1 MIQARH
7 VAGIPHA
14 MRLGLGVSRSLELL
28 RKCDTVQFMLL
39 VQYSDAP
46 TPPTRVSVVSSILMQ
61 EPSVGK
67 KKSIEIQNPKS
78 KIQTPN
84 SNIFSLDFGC
94 LSFGTLLRGA
104 EGCPAE
110 KVLPDDSITAA
121 GCTAT

>member
-1 MIQARH
+1 
-7 VAGIPHA
+7 

-61 EPSVGK
+61 NPSVGK
-67 KKSIEIQNPKS
+67 KTKSIEIQNLKS

-94 LSFGTLLRGA
+94 LSFETLLRGA

-110 KVLPDDSITAA
+110 KGLPDDSITAA